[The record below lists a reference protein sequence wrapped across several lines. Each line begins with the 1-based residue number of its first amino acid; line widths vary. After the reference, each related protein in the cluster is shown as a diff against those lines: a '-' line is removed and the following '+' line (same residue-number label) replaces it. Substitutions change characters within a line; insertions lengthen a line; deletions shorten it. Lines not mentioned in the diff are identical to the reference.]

1 MNLFPNLA
9 LLKEA
14 GENFSLQSEENTLAA
29 DRINK
34 LTTKKKTKKIVVSNA
49 EEESQKESDPSET
62 DAALSKTLALTKTQ
76 SEQNN
81 PLVP

>member
-34 LTTKKKTKKIVVSNA
+34 LTTKKKTKKIVVSN
-49 EEESQKESDPSET
+49 EE
-62 DAALSKTLALTKTQ
+62 
-76 SEQNN
+76 
-81 PLVP
+81 